1 MKITV
6 VGCGHAFS
14 TRNYNQCFMVE
25 ETEKGIPRR
34 MLIDFGAK
42 VPYALANLDI
52 DIRSIDDVYISHLH
66 GDHIGGLEEMAFSC
80 YDWAGHP
87 QHYSERGEEVKAPR
101 LIANVQ
107 LLNDLWKKSLRG
119 GLESMEGFDANLETY
134 FEPLGLRPN
143 KTFTWQGWTCRLIQQ
158 VHIMTGSIISHT
170 FGLMMSREGRETV
183 YFTTDSQHC
192 SPRQIENFYREADI
206 IFQDCE
212 CVGVDMEERCLD
224 FMSGV
229 HANYAQLAAWKSA
242 NSIDVGSDVRGKM
255 WLSHYQ
261 DFVSEN
267 KDYRGNSCPWQERA
281 AEDGFRGFAEV
292 GQEMMV

>member
-6 VGCGHAFS
+6 VGCGNAFS
-14 TRNYNQCFMVE
+14 AKNYNQCFLIEEEVE
-25 ETEKGIPRR
+25 GTSRR

-42 VPYALANLDI
+42 VPYALNNLGI

-66 GDHIGGLEEMAFSC
+66 GDHIGGLEEMAFIR
-80 YDWAGHP
+80 YDWINRP
-87 QHYSERGEEVKAPR
+87 QHYSEWKNGVRAPR

-107 LLNDLWKKSLRG
+107 LLSDLWKKSLRG

-134 FEPLGLRPN
+134 FEPVPVRPN
-143 KTFTWQGWTCRLIQQ
+143 KTFLWQGWTCRLIQQ

-170 FGLMMSREGRETV
+170 FGLMFAKGGHQTI

-206 IFQDCE
+206 ILQDCE
-212 CVGVDMEERCLD
+212 CVGADMEKGNLD
-224 FMSGV
+224 FLSGV
-229 HANYAQLAAWKSA
+229 HANYAQLAGWKSA
-242 NSIDVGSDVRGKM
+242 NSVDVGEEIRNKM

-267 KDYRGNSCPWQERA
+267 KDYKGNDCNWQERA
-281 AEDGFRGFAEV
+281 VEDGFRGFAEV
-292 GQEMMV
+292 GQVIEV